1 MKRFDLSFHFFLS
14 LMLYQTRAESFSKCL
29 IAIFTYSKHL
39 TQCKSVM
46 SMLQLST
53 NTYQYKTYT
62 AFNKNPMHAY
72 NFVYTLLY
80 FKSIYICVLA
90 VLDRWIFV
98 SLTCLIHLVFSV
110 RVTES
115 FRIELSLELF
125 RHLSRFQIIYYLYVS
140 ICYILDDKSSILK
153 PPNESQSK

>member
-1 MKRFDLSFHFFLS
+1 
-14 LMLYQTRAESFSKCL
+14 MLYQTRAESFSKCL
-29 IAIFTYSKHL
+29 RAIFTYSKHL

-53 NTYQYKTYT
+53 NTYPYKTYT

-80 FKSIYICVLA
+80 FKSIYMCLA